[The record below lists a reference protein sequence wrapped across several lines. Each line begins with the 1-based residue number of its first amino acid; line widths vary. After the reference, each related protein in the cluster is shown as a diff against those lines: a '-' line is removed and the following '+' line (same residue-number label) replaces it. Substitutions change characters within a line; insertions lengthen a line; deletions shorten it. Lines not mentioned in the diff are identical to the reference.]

1 MIITMGNIMQLPT
14 PEELKDK
21 RTELGLTQ
29 NDLAKRAGVS
39 QPLIARIESGD
50 VDPRLST
57 LRKIISVFED
67 VEREDIHV
75 VNIMHTNVISAAPED
90 HIDVAV
96 QIMEKHNISQI
107 PVLSNGVPV
116 GSISEEMIVRS
127 MADKKKA
134 AVSHM
139 LIRELMGDSFPTVSP
154 NTDINM
160 VSHMLERNPAVLVLE
175 KGQVVGVVTKYDVLK
190 LLSE

>member
-1 MIITMGNIMQLPT
+1 MIITISNNVQLPT

-29 NDLAKRAGVS
+29 SDLAKRAGVS

-57 LRKIISVFED
+57 LKKIIDVFEE
-67 VEREDIHV
+67 VEKEDIQIGT
-75 VNIMHTNVISAAPED
+75 IMNTAVISARPEE
-90 HIDVAV
+90 HVEVAV
-96 QIMEKHNISQI
+96 QIMERHNISQI
-107 PVLSNGVPV
+107 PVISMGVPV

-127 MADKKKA
+127 LADRKKS
-134 AVSHM
+134 AVSQM
-139 LIRELMGDSFPTVSP
+139 LIREMMGDPFPTVSP
-154 NTDINM
+154 KADIKM

-175 KGQVVGVVTKYDVLK
+175 MGRVVGVVTKHDVMK

>member
-1 MIITMGNIMQLPT
+1 MQLPT
-14 PEELKDK
+14 PSELKGK
-21 RTELGLTQ
+21 RTDLGLTQ
-29 NDLAKRAGVS
+29 NDLARRAGVS

-57 LRKIISVFED
+57 LKKIIDVFED
-67 VEREDIHV
+67 VEKEDIQV
-75 VNIMHTNVISAAPED
+75 GNIMNTNVISAAPED

-96 QIMEKHNISQI
+96 QIMEKHSISQI
-107 PVLSNGVPV
+107 PVLSKGVPV
-116 GSISEEMIVRS
+116 GSISEEMIIRS
-127 MADKKKA
+127 LADKKKS

-139 LIRELMGDSFPTVSP
+139 LIREMMGDSFPTVSP
-154 NTDINM
+154 NADIKM

-175 KGQVVGVVTKYDVLK
+175 IGQVVGVVTKYDIVK

>member
-1 MIITMGNIMQLPT
+1 MQLPT
-14 PEELKDK
+14 PEDLKQK

-29 NDLAKRAGVS
+29 SDLAKRAGVS

-57 LRKIISVFED
+57 LKKIIDVFEE
-67 VEREDIHV
+67 VEKEDIQV
-75 VNIMHTNVISAAPED
+75 GNIMNTNVISAAPEE
-90 HIDVAV
+90 HVDVAV

-107 PVLSNGVPV
+107 PVISKGVPV

-127 MADKKKA
+127 LADKKKNT
-134 AVSHM
+134 VSHM
-139 LIRELMGDSFPTVSP
+139 LIREMMGDSFPTVSP
-154 NTDINM
+154 NADIKM

-175 KGQVVGVVTKYDVLK
+175 MGKVVGVVTKHDVMK